1 MTRDT
6 IHPARGM
13 VAILA
18 LLAVAGMAF
27 FALAGVAAA
36 KKPSVKHRAHARMHV
51 SKNKRTAMRS
61 FLHTAS
67 LPAGVTV
74 CNEAQSSPRGTWD
87 ATASTDPLPP
97 ARHKSTA
104 MPVGHGG
111 GLINAAANSPAL
123 AVCTPTVPD
132 DGGGGTT

>member
-1 MTRDT
+1 MTRET
-6 IHPARGM
+6 IHPARGP
-13 VAILA
+13 VGILA
-18 LLAVAGMAF
+18 LLSVAAMVF
-27 FALAGVAAA
+27 FALAGVASA
-36 KKPSVKHRAHARMHV
+36 KKPAVKHRGHARMHV
-51 SKNKRTAMRS
+51 SKNKRVAARS

-67 LPAGVTV
+67 LPDGVTV
-74 CNEAQSSPRGTWD
+74 CNEAQSSPRGAMD

-97 ARHKSTA
+97 ARHKSSA

-123 AVCTPTVPD
+123 AVCVPTVPD

>member
-18 LLAVAGMAF
+18 LLAVAGMVF
-27 FALAGVAAA
+27 FALAGVASAN
-36 KKPSVKHRAHARMHV
+36 KPTVRHRGHTRMHV
-51 SKNKRTAMRS
+51 AKNKRVTARS

-87 ATASTDPLPP
+87 ASGSTDPLPP
-97 ARHKSTA
+97 ARHKSAA

-111 GLINAAANSPAL
+111 GLINAAENSPAL
-123 AVCTPTVPD
+123 ALCTPAAPN